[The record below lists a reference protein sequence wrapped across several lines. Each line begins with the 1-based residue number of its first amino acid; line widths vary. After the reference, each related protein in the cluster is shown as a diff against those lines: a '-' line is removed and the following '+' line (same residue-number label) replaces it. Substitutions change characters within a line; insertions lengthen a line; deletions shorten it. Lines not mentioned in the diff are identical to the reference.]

1 MPLAVGDG
9 QKGRQCPRVV
19 IEAVHLYGAF
29 GLPELC
35 PGKHRQAQINGG
47 RIDRI
52 GGVSEPEP
60 VLRGQIPA
68 PCQKMIEHILKNPIV
83 SFCIHIREGASA
95 HPFEPQMIPAT

>member
-1 MPLAVGDG
+1 MFIQAM
-9 QKGRQCPRVV
+9 
-19 IEAVHLYGAF
+19 HLYGSLC
-29 GLPELC
+29 LPEFC